1 MAQLPRDHRAE
12 IRILEIRL
20 ILAPAHHHLRT
31 AAMAAVA
38 GVEGADDTGVL
49 HALGHL
55 RHELA
60 DAQTGDIRADVG
72 KGSAGHRA
80 GLGIPRLQLTGA
92 AREPEQ
98 NHALLAAFQ
107 RTGQPLFTQRMH
119 RARRAHQPCRAH
131 RAEKRPAADIVL
143 SRSTKVVALFH
154 KPKNSTIGR
163 AWREVHLVNLAND

>member
-1 MAQLPRDHRAE
+1 
-12 IRILEIRL
+12 
-20 ILAPAHHHLRT
+20 
-31 AAMAAVA
+31 MAAVA
-38 GVEGADDTGVL
+38 GVEGADDARVF

-60 DAQTGDIRADVG
+60 DPHTGDIRADVG

-80 GLGIPRLQLTGA
+80 GLGIPRFQLTGA

-98 NHALLAAFQ
+98 NHAFLAIFE
-107 RTGQPLFTQRMH
+107 RTGEPLFAERMH
-119 RARRAHQPCRAH
+119 RARRAHQPCRTH
-131 RAEKRPAADIVL
+131 RTEKRPATDIVL